1 MEYYGVEGHADLARD
16 PNTNSII
23 NVNSLQY
30 EQYIARR
37 EVKGEKNQKVQNIE
51 DEVANLK
58 NDINEIKSL
67 LKEILN
73 GSK

>member
-58 NDINEIKSL
+58 NDINEIKFL
-67 LKEILN
+67 LKELLN